1 MTICDRVRGNWSFVN
16 AINNE
21 IRRKFNRRYNHI
33 SSKYNTTLKRHIED
47 GMCGLPVLSKHVTI
61 RAVHR

>member
-1 MTICDRVRGNWSFVN
+1 MIVN
-16 AINNE
+16 
-21 IRRKFNRRYNHI
+21 FNRRYNHI

-47 GMCGLPVLSKHVTI
+47 GICRPMCALPVLSKYVTI